1 MNYDPRYGVYM
12 PDGALRAAGIGN
24 TSNPAIL
31 AQQPALIDPA
41 SIPVP
46 APRPVLTTGLPD
58 TVHEYDMPMPAPP
71 ALLPQAPPS
80 RPANPNAAPATAAR
94 RDVVRMAQGLPDMP
108 ERPDMTL
115 SGGEQLMRIGGAIL
129 GGAQKGGLAA
139 MEAGSNTLGKINDY
153 NRAQQLAEYT
163 EQVNTRNALVKAQ
176 AEARKAELE
185 RQNKL
190 EIQRLKNE
198 KSGKGK
204 GEKDAG
210 ASLGAIVVNDAIE
223 RALPMIDNFSAGGI
237 GSILSEMPIV
247 DQMFGT
253 EARTLKGYLTT
264 IQANAGFDKLKAMR
278 DASSSGASGLGQVS
292 DREIKFLQA
301 TFGDLSQEQN
311 PAVLK
316 QKLQLFR
323 FIYNSMIHG
332 MGNHPYQPPAGS
344 DKVIS
349 EYMQM
354 RRELLAEQGLPM
366 PSYLQSGSQGGSLRA
381 DGSSAQRPAQQQS
394 SASSADMSDADLFNK
409 YSQ

>member
-46 APRPVLTTGLPD
+46 APRPALTTGLPD

-176 AEARKAELE
+176 QEARKAEME
-185 RQNKL
+185 RQTKL
-190 EIQRLKNE
+190 DVQRLKNE
-198 KSGKGK
+198 KAGKGK
-204 GEKDAG
+204 GKGDAS
-210 ASLGAIVVNDAIE
+210 ASLSAIVVNDAIE

-237 GSILSEMPIV
+237 GSILSDMPIV

-253 EARTLKGYLTT
+253 DARTLKGHINT
-264 IQANAGFDKLKAMR
+264 IKANAGFDKLQAMR
-278 DASSSGASGLGQVS
+278 DASPTGGALGQVS
-292 DREIKFLQA
+292 EREIDFLQA
-301 TFGDLSQEQN
+301 TFGDLSQIQDPE
-311 PAVLK
+311 VLK
-316 QKLQLFR
+316 EKLVMFR

-332 MGNHPYQPPAGS
+332 MGNHAYQPPPGS
-344 DKVIS
+344 QRVVS
-349 EYMQM
+349 EYMDL
-354 RRELLAEQGLPM
+354 RRKELAAQGLPM
-366 PSYLQSGSQGGSLRA
+366 PSYLQSGSQGGSV
-381 DGSSAQRPAQQQS
+381 QQPVQQQS
-394 SASSADMSDADLFNK
+394 NASSADMSDADLFNK

>member
-46 APRPVLTTGLPD
+46 APRPALTTGLPD
-58 TVHEYDMPMPAPP
+58 TVHEYDMPMPP

-176 AEARKAELE
+176 QEARKAEME
-185 RQNKL
+185 RQTKL
-190 EIQRLKNE
+190 DVQRLINE
-198 KSGKGK
+198 KAAAG
-204 GEKDAG
+204 KDAKP
-210 ASLGAIVVNDAIE
+210 
-223 RALPMIDNFSAGGI
+223 PMQSPY
-237 GSILSEMPIV
+237 MPIV
-247 DQMFGT
+247 LDSIDTALNLVDKHGN
-253 EARTLKGYLTT
+253 LV
-264 IQANAGFDKLKAMR
+264 AGFFGDKLKDIAGTPAADLRNNIETIVSSIGFDRLQKMR
-278 DASSSGASGLGQVS
+278 DDSPTGGALGQVS
-292 DREIKFLQA
+292 ERE
-301 TFGDLSQEQN
+301 LSQLNASLGSLQQSQSVEQLVYN
-311 PAVLK
+311 LK
-316 QKLQLFR
+316 RVKAHYQSTVQA
-323 FIYNSMIHG
+323 IYNQQI
-332 MGNHPYQPPAGS
+332 
-344 DKVIS
+344 
-349 EYMQM
+349 EYA
-354 RRELLAEQGLPM
+354 RRNGLPM
-366 PSYLQSGSQGGSLRA
+366 PDAPVGLPSASQGR
-381 DGSSAQRPAQQQS
+381 SAQQPAQQQS
-394 SASSADMSDADLFNK
+394 SASSADMSDADLFNM

>member
-1 MNYDPRYGVYM
+1 MKYDPRYGVYM

-46 APRPVLTTGLPD
+46 APRPVLTTALPD

-163 EQVNTRNALVKAQ
+163 EQVNTRNALVTAQ
-176 AEARKAELE
+176 QEARKAEME
-185 RQNKL
+185 RQTKL
-190 EIQRLKNE
+190 DVQRLKNE
-198 KSGKGK
+198 KAGTG
-204 GEKDAG
+204 KDAKP
-210 ASLGAIVVNDAIE
+210 
-223 RALPMIDNFSAGGI
+223 PMQSPY
-237 GSILSEMPIV
+237 MPIV
-247 DQMFGT
+247 LDSIDTALNLVDKHGN
-253 EARTLKGYLTT
+253 LV
-264 IQANAGFDKLKAMR
+264 AGFFGDKLKDIAGTPAADLRNNIETIVSSIGFDRLQKMR
-278 DASSSGASGLGQVS
+278 DDSPTGGALGQVS
-292 DREIKFLQA
+292 ERE
-301 TFGDLSQEQN
+301 LSQLNASLGSLQQSQSVEQLVYN
-311 PAVLK
+311 LK
-316 QKLQLFR
+316 RVKAHYQSTVQA
-323 FIYNSMIHG
+323 IYNQQIEYSRRNGLSM
-332 MGNHPYQPPAGS
+332 PDAP
-344 DKVIS
+344 V
-349 EYMQM
+349 
-354 RRELLAEQGLPM
+354 GLP
-366 PSYLQSGSQGGSLRA
+366 SASQG
-381 DGSSAQRPAQQQS
+381 GSSAQRPAQQQS
-394 SASSADMSDADLFNK
+394 SASSADMSDADLYAK
-409 YSQ
+409 YRK

>member
-1 MNYDPRYGVYM
+1 MKYDPRYGVYM

-46 APRPVLTTGLPD
+46 APRPVLTTALPD

-139 MEAGSNTLGKINDY
+139 MEAGSNTLGKIQDY

-176 AEARKAELE
+176 QEARKAEME
-185 RQNKL
+185 RQTKL
-190 EIQRLKNE
+190 DIQLLKNE
-198 KSGKGK
+198 KAGAGKGK
-204 GEKDAG
+204 GKGDAS
-210 ASLGAIVVNDAIE
+210 ASLSAIVVNDAIE
-223 RALPMIDNFSAGGI
+223 RALPMIDGFSAGGI
-237 GSILSEMPIV
+237 GSILSDMPIV

-253 EARTLKGYLTT
+253 DARTLKGHINT
-264 IQANAGFDKLKAMR
+264 IKANAGFDKLQAMR
-278 DASSSGASGLGQVS
+278 DASPTGGALGQVS
-292 DREIKFLQA
+292 EREIDFLQA
-301 TFGDLSQEQN
+301 TFGDLSQIQDPE
-311 PAVLK
+311 VLK
-316 QKLQLFR
+316 EKLVMFR

-332 MGNHPYQPPAGS
+332 MGNHAYQPPAGS
-344 DKVIS
+344 ERVVS
-349 EYMQM
+349 EYKDL
-354 RRELLAEQGLPM
+354 RRQELARQGLSIPA
-366 PSYLQSGSQGGSLRA
+366 YLQSGSQGGS
-381 DGSSAQRPAQQQS
+381 AQQPAQQQS
-394 SASSADMSDADLFNK
+394 SASSADMSDADLYAK
-409 YSQ
+409 YRK